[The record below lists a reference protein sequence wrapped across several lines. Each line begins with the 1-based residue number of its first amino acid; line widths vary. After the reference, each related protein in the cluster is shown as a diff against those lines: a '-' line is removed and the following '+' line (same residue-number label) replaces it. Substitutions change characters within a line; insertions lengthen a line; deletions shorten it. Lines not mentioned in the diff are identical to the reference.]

1 MYANI
6 KTTENDVQVV
16 YTKYGAGCL
25 IFAGVFMVLA
35 SLVALIVIPGDSGF
49 VRSFLSIIVSFI
61 SLVFFGGALLRIL
74 LVMMQGK
81 AVMKIENGFLK
92 NRTQSVDLK
101 NIKEIDYGWHSG
113 KLLSGKVFK
122 DVIVKT
128 VHNKRM
134 YFSTY
139 NLISDI
145 AMEHFIQEY
154 IVPQAAPECRAYW
167 ENNRKAQ

>member
-1 MYANI
+1 MHANI
-6 KTTENDVQVV
+6 KETKNEVQVV

-25 IFAGVFMVLA
+25 IFAGIVMVLV
-35 SLVALIVIPGDSGF
+35 SLIALIVIPGDSG
-49 VRSFLSIIVSFI
+49 VIRSFLSIIVGFI

-92 NRTQSVDLK
+92 NRKQSVALK
-101 NIKEIDYGWHSG
+101 EIKEIDYGWHSG

-128 VHNKRM
+128 VHNKKM

-154 IVPQAAPECRAYW
+154 IVPQAAPECRTNW
-167 ENNRKAQ
+167 EKRKAQ